1 MKLKQRKLLSV
12 MFLFLFIVSTILT
25 GCRSKTS
32 GDFDEEAVVPVKVKE
47 VKLESIKDITK
58 LTGTI
63 EAENDVKVTSKIPG
77 RVEQVLKDVGDFV
90 EKGEPLIILE
100 TKELQN
106 QLAQAEAALA
116 MAQANL
122 SANQDAALPQQLEQ
136 VRAGLEQ
143 AEANYVNAKADYER
157 MKALYE
163 AEAISKQVF
172 DGMTLKYQVAK
183 TQYETA
189 QEQYRLTK
197 ERLPKNIEALKAQVK
212 QAESAV
218 GLIQTNLEN
227 SIITSPVTGIISNK
241 LTNDGEVIAAGYPLL
256 TVVNIDTVKVVIDVA
271 EEEINKI
278 KDGQEVD
285 VSVGAVSNEKIKGII
300 TIVPPA
306 SNPTRLFQVKISM
319 NNEDHVLKPGMFAE
333 VEMEKG
339 IKQDV
344 VVLPKDAI
352 LLKKHGNVAF
362 MVSEDKAVERMVK
375 LGITNGDSVEILEG
389 INPGDKVVVK
399 GQNMLKEGAVVK
411 LLD

>member
-1 MKLKQRKLLSV
+1 MKLKQEKFMSV
-12 MFLFLFIVSTILT
+12 MLVFLFIIAAITLT
-25 GCRSKTS
+25 GCKSNTS
-32 GDFDEEAVVPVKVKE
+32 GDIGEEAAVPVEVKE

-63 EAENDVKVTSKIPG
+63 EAVDDVKVTSKIPG
-77 RVEQVLKDVGDFV
+77 RAEQVLKDVGDFV

-100 TKELQN
+100 TRELQN
-106 QLAQAEAALA
+106 QLSQAEAALA

-122 SANQDAALPQQLEQ
+122 SANEDAALPQQLEQ

-143 AEANYVNAKADYER
+143 AEANYVNTKADYER

-172 DGMTLKYQVAK
+172 DGMTLKFQVAT

-197 ERLPKNIEALKAQVK
+197 ERLPKNVEALKAQVK

-218 GLIQTNLEN
+218 GLIQANLDN
-227 SIITSPVTGIISNK
+227 SIITSPVTGIVSNK
-241 LTNDGEVIAAGYPLL
+241 LTNDGEVIAAGYPLM

-278 KDGQEVD
+278 KDGQEAD
-285 VSVGAVSNEKIKGII
+285 VTVGAVGDEKIKGII
-300 TIVPPA
+300 SIVPPA
-306 SNPTRLFQVKISM
+306 SNPTLLFQVKISI

-333 VEMEKG
+333 VEVEKG
-339 IKQDV
+339 IKSNV
-344 VVLPKDAI
+344 VVLPKDAV
-352 LLKKHGNVAF
+352 LLKKHGNAAF
-362 MVSEDKAVERMVK
+362 VISDGKAVERMVK
-375 LGITNGDSVEILEG
+375 LGITNGSNVEILEG
-389 INPGDKVVVK
+389 INPGERVVIK
-399 GQNMLKEGAVVK
+399 GQNMLKEGTSVK
-411 LLD
+411 L

>member
-1 MKLKQRKLLSV
+1 MKLKQKMPLFT
-12 MFLFLFIVSTILT
+12 MILFLFMMTAVALT
-25 GCRSKTS
+25 GCKSKTS
-32 GDFDEEAVVPVKVKE
+32 GDIGEEALVPVEVKE

-63 EAENDVKVTSKIPG
+63 EAEDDVKVTAKIPG

-90 EKGEPLIILE
+90 QKGEPLIILE

-122 SANQDAALPQQLEQ
+122 SANEDAALPQQLEQ
-136 VRAGLEQ
+136 VRASLEQ

-172 DGMTLKYQVAK
+172 DGMTLKFQVTQ

-189 QEQYRLTK
+189 KEQYRLTK

-218 GLIQTNLEN
+218 GLIRTNLEN
-227 SIITSPVTGIISNK
+227 SVITAPVTGIISNK
-241 LTNDGEVIAAGYPLL
+241 LTNAGEVIAAGYPLL

-271 EEEINKI
+271 EEEINKV

-285 VSVGAVSNEKIKGII
+285 ITVGAIGDEKIKGII
-300 TIVPPA
+300 SIVPPA
-306 SNPTRLFQVKISM
+306 SNPTRLFQVKITM
-319 NNEDHVLKPGMFAE
+319 NNEEHILKPGMFAE
-333 VEMEKG
+333 VDVEKG
-339 IKQDV
+339 KKENV
-344 VVLPKDAI
+344 VVLPKDAV
-352 LLKKHGNVAF
+352 LLKKHGSAAF
-362 MVSEDKAVERMVK
+362 VVSDGKAVERMVK
-375 LGITNGDSVEILEG
+375 LGITNGENVEILEG
-389 INPGDKVVVK
+389 INPGEKVVVK
-399 GQNMLKEGAVVK
+399 GQNMLKEGASVK
-411 LLD
+411 L

>member
-1 MKLKQRKLLSV
+1 MKQKQKKLISV
-12 MFLFLFIVSTILT
+12 LIVFLFIITATTLA

-32 GDFDEEAVVPVKVKE
+32 DDISEEAAVPIEAKE

-63 EAENDVKVTSKIPG
+63 EAEDDVKVTSKIPG
-77 RVEQVLKDVGDFV
+77 RVDQVLKDVGDFV
-90 EKGEPLIILE
+90 EKGESLIILE
-100 TKELQN
+100 TTELQN

-122 SANQDAALPQQLEQ
+122 SANEDAVLPQQLEQ

-163 AEAISKQVF
+163 EEAISKQVF
-172 DGMTLKYQVAK
+172 DGMTLKFQVAK

-189 QEQYRLTK
+189 QEQFKLTK
-197 ERLPKNIEALKAQVK
+197 ERLPKNIEALKAQVR

-218 GLIQTNLEN
+218 ALIQTNMDN
-227 SIITSPVTGIISNK
+227 SIISSPVTGIISNK

-285 VSVGAVSNEKIKGII
+285 ITVGAIGGEKIKGIT
-300 TIVPPA
+300 TIVSPA
-306 SNPTRLFQVKISM
+306 SNSTRLFQVKISI
-319 NNEDHVLKPGMFAE
+319 NNEDHTLKPGMFAE
-333 VEMEKG
+333 VDVEKG
-339 IKQDV
+339 IKENV
-344 VVLPKDAI
+344 IVLPKDAI

-362 MVSEDKAVERMVK
+362 VVSDGKAVERMVK
-375 LGITNGDSVEILEG
+375 LGITNGSKVEIVEG
-389 INPGDKVVVK
+389 INPGEKVVVK
-399 GQNMLKEGAVVK
+399 GQNILKEGTSVK
-411 LLD
+411 L

>member
-1 MKLKQRKLLSV
+1 MNIQRKKLISV
-12 MFLFLFIVSTILT
+12 IIVLTFIVASIALT
-25 GCRSKTS
+25 GCKTKKY
-32 GDFDEEAVVPVKVKE
+32 GDISEEAAVPVEVKE
-47 VKLESIKDITK
+47 VKLNSIKDITK

-63 EAENDVKVTSKIPG
+63 EAEDDVKVTSKIPG

-90 EKGEPLIILE
+90 EKGEPLVILE

-122 SANQDAALPQQLEQ
+122 SANEDAALPQQLEQ
-136 VRAGLEQ
+136 VRASLEQ

-189 QEQYRLTK
+189 KEQYRLTK
-197 ERLPKNIEALKAQVK
+197 ERLPKNIEALRAQVK
-212 QAESAV
+212 QAQSAV
-218 GLIQTNLEN
+218 DLIKTNLEN

-241 LTNDGEVIAAGYPLL
+241 LINNGEVISAGYPLL

-285 VSVGAVSNEKIKGII
+285 VTIGAIGGEKIKGII
-300 TIVPPA
+300 SIVPPA
-306 SNPTRLFQVKISM
+306 SNATRLFQVKISID
-319 NNEDHVLKPGMFAE
+319 NKDHTLKPGMFAE
-333 VEMEKG
+333 VDVEKG
-339 IKQDV
+339 IKENV

-352 LLKKHGNVAF
+352 LLKKHGNVVF
-362 MVSEDKAVERMVK
+362 VVSEGKAVERIVK
-375 LGITNGDSVEILEG
+375 LGITNGNSVEILEG
-389 INPGDKVVVK
+389 VNPGEKVVVK
-399 GQNMLKEGAVVK
+399 GQNMLKEGVSVK
-411 LLD
+411 L

>member
-1 MKLKQRKLLSV
+1 MKQKQKKLISV
-12 MFLFLFIVSTILT
+12 LIVFLFIITATTLA

-32 GDFDEEAVVPVKVKE
+32 DDISEEAAVPIEAKE

-63 EAENDVKVTSKIPG
+63 EAEDDVKVTSKIPG
-77 RVEQVLKDVGDFV
+77 RVDQVLKDVGDFV
-90 EKGEPLIILE
+90 EKGESLIILE
-100 TKELQN
+100 TTELQN

-122 SANQDAALPQQLEQ
+122 SANEDAVLPQQLEQ

-163 AEAISKQVF
+163 EEAISKQVF
-172 DGMTLKYQVAK
+172 DGMTLKFQVAK

-189 QEQYRLTK
+189 QEQFKLTK
-197 ERLPKNIEALKAQVK
+197 ERLPKNIEALKAQVR

-218 GLIQTNLEN
+218 ALIQTNMDN
-227 SIITSPVTGIISNK
+227 SIISSPVTGIISNK

-285 VSVGAVSNEKIKGII
+285 ITVGAIGGEKIKGIT
-300 TIVPPA
+300 TIVSPA
-306 SNPTRLFQVKISM
+306 SNPTRLFQVKISI
-319 NNEDHVLKPGMFAE
+319 NNEDHTLKPGMFAE
-333 VEMEKG
+333 VDVEKG
-339 IKQDV
+339 IKENV
-344 VVLPKDAI
+344 IVLPKDAI

-362 MVSEDKAVERMVK
+362 VVSDGKAVERMVK
-375 LGITNGDSVEILEG
+375 LGITNGSKVEIVEG
-389 INPGDKVVVK
+389 INPGEKVVVK
-399 GQNMLKEGAVVK
+399 GQNILKEGTSVK
-411 LLD
+411 L

>member
-1 MKLKQRKLLSV
+1 MKQKQKKLISV
-12 MFLFLFIVSTILT
+12 LIVFLFIITAATLA

-32 GDFDEEAVVPVKVKE
+32 DDISEEAAVPIEAKE

-63 EAENDVKVTSKIPG
+63 EAEDDVKVTSKIPG

-90 EKGEPLIILE
+90 EKGDPLIILE
-100 TKELQN
+100 TKELYN

-122 SANQDAALPQQLEQ
+122 SANEDAALPQQLEQ

-143 AEANYVNAKADYER
+143 AEANYVNAKADYDR

-163 AEAISKQVF
+163 ADAISKQVF
-172 DGMTLKYQVAK
+172 DGMTLKFQVAK

-189 QEQYRLTK
+189 KEQFRLTK
-197 ERLPKNIEALKAQVK
+197 ERLPKNAEALRAQVK

-285 VSVGAVSNEKIKGII
+285 VTVGAIGDKKLKGII
-300 TIVPPA
+300 TIVSPA
-306 SNPTRLFQVKISM
+306 SNPTRLFQVKISI
-319 NNEDHVLKPGMFAE
+319 NNEDHTLKPGMFAE
-333 VEMEKG
+333 VDVEKG
-339 IKQDV
+339 IKENV

-362 MVSEDKAVERMVK
+362 VVSEGKAVERMVK
-375 LGITNGDSVEILEG
+375 LGITNGNSVEILEG
-389 INPGDKVVVK
+389 INPGEKVVVK
-399 GQNMLKEGAVVK
+399 GQNMLKEGTSVK
-411 LLD
+411 L

>member
-1 MKLKQRKLLSV
+1 M
-12 MFLFLFIVSTILT
+12 
-25 GCRSKTS
+25 
-32 GDFDEEAVVPVKVKE
+32 
-47 VKLESIKDITK
+47 
-58 LTGTI
+58 
-63 EAENDVKVTSKIPG
+63 
-77 RVEQVLKDVGDFV
+77 
-90 EKGEPLIILE
+90 
-100 TKELQN
+100 
-106 QLAQAEAALA
+106 
-116 MAQANL
+116 
-122 SANQDAALPQQLEQ
+122 
-136 VRAGLEQ
+136 
-143 AEANYVNAKADYER
+143 
-157 MKALYE
+157 
-163 AEAISKQVF
+163 
-172 DGMTLKYQVAK
+172 
-183 TQYETA
+183 
-189 QEQYRLTK
+189 
-197 ERLPKNIEALKAQVK
+197 PKNIEALKAQVK

-389 INPGDKVVVK
+389 INPGDIVVVK